1 MNTHNTSRREFL
13 ATSAA
18 VIGAASSLA
27 SAAPLEPEAGPAP
40 ARFKA
45 DRPVRVGLIG
55 VGGRANN
62 LVDATFANQAN
73 HVQIVA
79 MADPDTRN
87 MDKMVEKMAKLQ
99 PAKPDVYT
107 GEKDWRD
114 KLLGRADVDA
124 VIIATPCDLHAEMYV
139 ATFAAGK
146 HFYGEKPMCTELEEV
161 NAIVKAQERNP
172 LVKCQIGFQRRAS
185 SFYQPAVRM
194 IHEGM
199 IGEVFEALG
208 AWRLSGGPLGL
219 PDSGTQIWFGRRQR
233 SGDWMIE
240 QACHTWDVM
249 CWVARDMPVAAYG
262 VGKRGLF
269 KHIDPERDVTD
280 FYTATVEFPDGM
292 VLDFEHNW
300 MCPQHDE
307 QWKFR
312 GIFERFTGPKGGIS
326 LGEYPTDATFYPRD
340 GKEKPVK
347 LAESFPNSTQESID
361 AFYKAL
367 REDTPT
373 CSNVV
378 NGRMATLTGILVRKA
393 VYENRRVEMKEILAA
408 S

>member
-1 MNTHNTSRREFL
+1 MTPSPKASRREFL

-18 VIGAASSLA
+18 AIGAASTFA
-27 SAAPLEPEAGPAP
+27 SAARLEPKAGPAP

-45 DRPVRVGLIG
+45 DQTIRVGLIG
-55 VGGRANN
+55 VGGRCRD
-62 LVDATFANQAN
+62 LVHATFANPAN
-73 HVQIVA
+73 NVKVVA
-79 MADPDTRN
+79 MADPDQNNVT
-87 MDKMVEKMAKLQ
+87 KMLEQLAKSN
-99 PAKPDVYT
+99 AGKPDVYT

-114 KLLGRADVDA
+114 KLLARTDVDA
-124 VIIATPCDLHAEMYV
+124 VLIAVPCDLHAEMYV

-146 HFYGEKPMCTELEEV
+146 HFYGEKPMCIELDEV
-161 NAIVKAQERNP
+161 NAIVAAQERNP
-172 LVKCQIGFQRRAS
+172 DVKCQIGFQRRAS
-185 SFYQPAVRM
+185 SWYQHAIKQ

-199 IGEVFEALG
+199 IGDVFEALG

-233 SGDWMIE
+233 SGDWMLE

-249 CWVARDMPVAAYG
+249 CWVAQDMPVAAYG

-280 FYTATVEFPDGM
+280 FYTATLEFPNGM

-300 MCPQHDE
+300 MCPQFDE
-307 QWKFR
+307 EWKFR

-340 GKEKPVK
+340 GKDKVIK
-347 LAESFPNSTQESID
+347 LAESFPNTTQESVN

-367 REDTPT
+367 RDGTQPP
-373 CSNVV
+373 SNVK
-378 NGRMATLTGILVRKA
+378 NGRMATLTGLLVRKA
-393 VYENRRVEMKEILAA
+393 VYENRRVEMKEILGV
-408 S
+408 